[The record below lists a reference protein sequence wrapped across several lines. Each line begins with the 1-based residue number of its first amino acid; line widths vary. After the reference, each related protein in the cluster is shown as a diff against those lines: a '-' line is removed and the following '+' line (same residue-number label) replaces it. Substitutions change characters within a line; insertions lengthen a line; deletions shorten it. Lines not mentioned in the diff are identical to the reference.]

1 MDPSISVVVI
11 LISLLFSAFF
21 SGMEIA
27 FLASNRLKVELE
39 RNKGTLFGNTI
50 DIFYRRESTFIAFLL
65 LGNNIALV
73 LFGMYAAELLDPI
86 IKSWG
91 IQREGM
97 ILFLQTT
104 LSTLLV
110 LITAEFLPKAV
121 VQLNPNRFLRL
132 FTYPMFMIYIILYIP
147 TQVVL
152 LLSTAV
158 LGILRVDRSKNA
170 KVFSKIDLENYVQ
183 ELSERINEEE
193 DFGNE
198 MQILQNALDFSNI
211 KARDCMIPRTEIIAL
226 EVNDD
231 IVNLRNLF
239 IETGLSKIIIYR
251 DSIDNIIGYVHSFE
265 MFKQPTLI
273 RQILIPISFVPS
285 ALPGKELL
293 EMFTKKSSNISVVV
307 DEYGGTAGIITI
319 EDVIEEIFGEI
330 EDEHDK
336 EDWLEE
342 KISEHE
348 YRFSARAD
356 IDYLNEE
363 YDLELPESESYET
376 LGGLILNEVES
387 IPSVGQTITLED
399 HTFIIEQVS
408 DRRIEVVRVH
418 VSK

>member
-27 FLASNRLKVELE
+27 FLASNRLKVALE

-50 DIFYRRESTFIAFLL
+50 DIFYKRESTFIAFLL

-73 LFGMYAAELLDPI
+73 LFGMYSAELLEPI
-86 IKSWG
+86 IHSWG
-91 IQREGM
+91 IHREGM
-97 ILFLQTT
+97 VLFLQTT

-110 LITAEFLPKAV
+110 LITAEFLPKAI

-132 FTYPMFMIYIILYIP
+132 FTFPMFLIYVLLFIP
-147 TQVVL
+147 TQVVM

-158 LGILRVDRSKNA
+158 LTLLRVDRSKNV

-183 ELSERINEEE
+183 ELSEHIDEEE

-226 EVNDD
+226 EVKDD
-231 IVNLRNLF
+231 VTNLRNLF
-239 IETGLSKIIIYR
+239 IQTGLSKIIIYR
-251 DSIDNIIGYVHSFE
+251 DTIDNIIGYVHSFE

-293 EMFTKKSSNISVVV
+293 EMFTKKSANISVVV

-342 KISEHE
+342 KISDHE

-376 LGGLILNEVES
+376 LGGLILNELES
-387 IPSVGQTITLED
+387 IPAVGETISLDD

>member
-27 FLASNRLKVELE
+27 FIASNRLKVELE
-39 RNKGTLFGNTI
+39 SNKGTLFGNTI

-152 LLSTAV
+152 LLSTVV